1 MDGFDEAKMKQ
12 LQLLKEKMKIAKAQ
26 KPDDSAKKVEDNFS
40 HDVRNVRSFE
50 TDDMKFNKPGKKIF
64 DIFSTN
70 KKILTPKANRNIFQ
84 QSKSATNLPFKPK
97 NENGVVANDT
107 EVFDTPLTF
116 EEVMRRKNEKKKLEV
131 EKNPQSIFSGMLN
144 NKQDNMSP
152 EKGNTNNMSSTF
164 NGTNYNTTNNSN
176 IGDYRG
182 FEQNNFNIESPEKKN
197 TYTGTIPTN
206 TNSTDNI
213 NNRIGGNLIKNPNVL
228 SSGNMNTKLAFGTT
242 EIKNSSSLNLNTFSN
257 IFQENTSNNNS
268 VSQQRNIL
276 SESLPLNF
284 ESQNARMNI
293 LNNAN
298 NNEKNP
304 NINNNNNMGKFN
316 TPNNSINNSSSR
328 LFDMNSGAQ
337 MKDFQQMQQQAN
349 NNASIFGGAHK
360 LNEFNLNKSGN
371 FNNSNNA
378 LNNNMNKS
386 GIFNNPNSGPNNSMN
401 KSGIFSNL
409 RNTTNNADNSES
421 KNMTNTNNIFNNKS
435 NIGNMG
441 NSYGSIIKPNGTNNI
456 SNTNI
461 PNNNDNNNNYNDGA
475 KIFNSNMKNNMFNNT
490 TASNNNSLMNNNN
503 NSTSSIFSKTS
514 SLFNKTPPKEGNIF
528 GNTGNNTFNNSTSDT
543 IPNNQFNNT
552 INLSKSSGNI
562 LPNEKN
568 IFGSSNVN
576 QTIFG
581 ATTTPPTSTIA
592 NNTGPKP
599 NNIFGNN
606 TINSNN
612 FTQNTAQN
620 NIFNNQMAENKNIF
634 SLNNNINNSG
644 GSKLNFANPNSN
656 AAPNNN
662 EQLKMMK
669 FKNTLSQV
677 KNMKM
682 NSPNA
687 PIQNLNNFPI
697 TPTENVTK
705 NGNNFI
711 NQPNN
716 GQVIAGQINNT
727 HLTKPN
733 LNDNKITP
741 ISDQNKNSDNN
752 VDLPSNNAND
762 DKEGKNLRKTIS
774 TYFNNL
780 IPSIFSNSSKPVQNA
795 NNVKEPNA
803 NQTNETSVQSSEPN
817 NNDKSNSHNLNE
829 KIINKEPNNNNFV
842 ENANTI
848 KMVPQKSNE
857 NKMVNNNF
865 SNKLPLDNNRGNI
878 NLENKQ
884 INSAFPNPS
893 MQSTPNNGKP
903 LFLNQNSGLFGAQQ
917 TNSNNLLK
925 NNNMF
930 GGEQNKNNAPQQ
942 NTNIFG
948 GSKNVFGASN
958 IFSSNANTGINVNK
972 LSSLNNDNIQNN
984 NLQNRANNKVL
995 LSLSSDMKTNLYENN
1010 SITKE
1015 SAVSS
1020 IASNTTNND
1029 IFKKNK
1035 NNSFIN
1041 LNSEN
1046 FENKEEF
1053 EKFDK
1058 IYKNINCIDK
1068 NINYI
1073 NKYAPE
1079 NINNT
1084 NNYIGENSNAVKNY
1098 EALSATN
1105 KLLLEK
1111 MNNPNNTTEG
1121 NKEMKTIV
1129 DKLNKNINKSG
1140 EENKVNNKLYE
1151 NKLHE
1156 NKLSMR
1162 NTEKGSSLNNMM
1174 LGKTLFETQMK
1185 NNGIEKSVALG
1196 FNINTNELTPIQKL
1210 QLINETSKEISTND
1224 ESDLNEMIPEHVQKI
1239 MQRREYFKTKN
1250 KLLKTETDQSSVK
1263 KIKPFVPTKYSES
1276 FRNTFYTNE
1285 NNKNNIFSL
1294 KNLNS
1299 MGILDTPNY
1308 TKNNNEHISGN
1319 AKNILDLKNNTYN
1332 NDYNTHTAMIDNL
1345 RNGSNAS
1352 NISNSSNGSRFSQM
1366 INSIYTSE
1374 QISNMENELNSQ
1386 SDFVSNI
1393 YKSLDKENHIYGKR
1407 DRNNFN
1413 IDDKNCIN
1421 KSNNSNDSSFVN
1433 NNNLTPEHEYL
1444 NCETKK
1450 KKQKSNSDIDNANDE
1465 DNTSDLSKGSS
1476 NNTFFNMANYVKNIR
1491 DSNTLNDIS
1500 MNLTKYTFQNE
1511 KILCD
1516 IINENFNMALKISSL
1531 NDLPFLS
1538 EDFS

>member
-50 TDDMKFNKPGKKIF
+50 SEDMKFNKPGKKIF

-70 KKILTPKANRNIFQ
+70 KKILNPNMNRNIFQ
-84 QSKSATNLPFKPK
+84 QSKSATNLSFKPK

-116 EEVMRRKNEKKKLEV
+116 EEVMRRKNEKKKLEM

-144 NKQDNMSP
+144 NKQDNMTP

-164 NGTNYNTTNNSN
+164 NGTSYNNSN
-176 IGDYRG
+176 TGEYRG
-182 FEQNNFNIESPEKKN
+182 FDQNNFNIESPEKKN

-206 TNSTDNI
+206 TNSTDNM

-228 SSGNMNTKLAFGTT
+228 SSGNMNTKLAFGTK

-257 IFQENTSNNNS
+257 IFQDNTPNNINNNS
-268 VSQQRNIL
+268 ISQQRNIL

-293 LNNAN
+293 LNNPN
-298 NNEKNP
+298 NNEKNS
-304 NINNNNNMGKFN
+304 NINNMGKFN

-337 MKDFQQMQQQAN
+337 MKDFQQMQQPAN

-360 LNEFNLNKSGN
+360 LNEFNLNKSAN
-371 FNNSNNA
+371 FNNSNSA

-386 GIFNNPNSGPNNSMN
+386 GIFNNSTSGPNNSMN

-409 RNTTNNADNSES
+409 RNTTNNADNSEN
-421 KNMTNTNNIFNNKS
+421 KNMTNTNNIFNSKPS
-435 NIGNMG
+435 IGNVG
-441 NSYGSIIKPNGTNNI
+441 NSYGSIIKPNGANVTNN
-456 SNTNI
+456 SE
-461 PNNNDNNNNYNDGA
+461 NNNNYNDGA

-490 TASNNNSLMNNNN
+490 TTSNNNSLANNN

-528 GNTGNNTFNNSTSDT
+528 GSTGNNTFNNTTSET

-552 INLSKSSGNI
+552 INLSQSSGNI

-581 ATTTPPTSTIA
+581 TTTTPPTSTIA

-599 NNIFGNN
+599 NNIFGNA
-606 TINSNN
+606 TINNNN
-612 FTQNTAQN
+612 FTQNSLQNTAQNNAQN
-620 NIFNNQMAENKNIF
+620 NIFNNQMGENKNIF
-634 SLNNNINNSG
+634 SLNNNLNNSG
-644 GSKLNFANPNSN
+644 GSKLNFANTNSN
-656 AAPNNN
+656 GVPNNN

-677 KNMKM
+677 KNIKM

-687 PIQNLNNFPI
+687 PIQSPNNFPI
-697 TPTENVTK
+697 TPTTGAPK
-705 NGNNFI
+705 NGNDFI
-711 NQPNN
+711 NQP
-716 GQVIAGQINNT
+716 IAGQTNNT

-733 LNDNKITP
+733 LNDNKLTP
-741 ISDQNKNSDNN
+741 ISDPNKNTDNN
-752 VDLPSNNAND
+752 ADLPSNNTSNANNAND

-780 IPSIFSNSSKPVQNA
+780 IPSIFSNSSKPIQNT

-803 NQTNETSVQSSEPN
+803 SQTSEPN
-817 NNDKSNSHNLNE
+817 NNDKSNSLNLNE
-829 KIINKEPNNNNFV
+829 KIINKESSNNNFA
-842 ENANTI
+842 ENANAV
-848 KMVPQKSNE
+848 KMVPQKNNE
-857 NKMVNNNF
+857 NKMINNNF
-865 SNKLPLDNNRGNI
+865 SNKLPLDSNRTNI
-878 NLENKQ
+878 GLENKQ
-884 INSAFPNPS
+884 TNPAFPNQNMS
-893 MQSTPNNGKP
+893 STPNNGKP
-903 LFLNQNSGLFGAQQ
+903 LFLNQSSSLFGAQQ

-925 NNNMF
+925 NANMF
-930 GGEQNKNNAPQQ
+930 GGEQNKNNSPQK
-942 NTNIFG
+942 NSNLFG
-948 GSKNVFGASN
+948 GNKNVFGASN
-958 IFSSNANTGINVNK
+958 IFSSNTNPGINVNK
-972 LSSLNNDNIQNN
+972 LSSLNNDNAQNN
-984 NLQNRANNKVL
+984 NLQNRGNNKVL

-1010 SITKE
+1010 SIMKE
-1015 SAVSS
+1015 NAVSS
-1020 IASNTTNND
+1020 MGSNTMNND

-1098 EALSATN
+1098 EALSAAN

-1111 MNNPNNTTEG
+1111 MNNPNNTTES
-1121 NKEMKTIV
+1121 NTEMKTMV
-1129 DKLNKNINKSG
+1129 DKLNKNINKNG

-1151 NKLHE
+1151 NKL
-1156 NKLSMR
+1156 NIR
-1162 NTEKGSSLNNMM
+1162 NNEKGSSLNNMM

-1185 NNGIEKSVALG
+1185 NNGIEKSAALG

-1250 KLLKTETDQSSVK
+1250 KLLKTETDQASVK

-1308 TKNNNEHISGN
+1308 TKNNNEDISGN
-1319 AKNILDLKNNTYN
+1319 AKNILDLKSNTYN
-1332 NDYNTHTAMIDNL
+1332 NDYNTHTGIIDNL

-1352 NISNSSNGSRFSQM
+1352 NISNSSSGSKFSQV
-1366 INSIYTSE
+1366 INSIYTND
-1374 QISNMENELNSQ
+1374 QIANMENELNSQ
-1386 SDFVSNI
+1386 SNFVSNI

-1407 DRNNFN
+1407 DRANFN
-1413 IDDKNCIN
+1413 IDDKNSIN
-1421 KSNNSNDSSFVN
+1421 K

-1444 NCETKK
+1444 NCETQK

>member
-26 KPDDSAKKVEDNFS
+26 KPDDSAKKVEGNFS

-50 TDDMKFNKPGKKIF
+50 TEDMQFNKPGKKIF

-70 KKILTPKANRNIFQ
+70 KKILNPKLNRNIFQ

-144 NKQDNMSP
+144 NKQDNMTP
-152 EKGNTNNMSSTF
+152 EKGNINNMSSTF
-164 NGTNYNTTNNSN
+164 NGTSYNTTNN

-197 TYTGTIPTN
+197 TYPGTIPTN

-213 NNRIGGNLIKNPNVL
+213 NNRIGDNLVKNPNVL
-228 SSGNMNTKLAFGTT
+228 SSGNMNTKLAFGTK

-304 NINNNNNMGKFN
+304 NINNNNNNIGKFN
-316 TPNNSINNSSSR
+316 NSNNSINNNSSR

-337 MKDFQQMQQQAN
+337 MKDFQQMQQQTN

-371 FNNSNNA
+371 FNNSNSALNNNMNMSGNFNNSNNA

-386 GIFNNPNSGPNNSMN
+386 GIFNNLNSGPNNSMN

-435 NIGNMG
+435 NIGNMN

-456 SNTNI
+456 ANTNI

-490 TASNNNSLMNNNN
+490 TTSNNNSLINNNN
-503 NSTSSIFSKTS
+503 NVTSSIFSKTS

-528 GNTGNNTFNNSTSDT
+528 GSAGNNAFNNTTSDT
-543 IPNNQFNNT
+543 ISNNQFNNT

-581 ATTTPPTSTIA
+581 TTTTPPTSTIA

-599 NNIFGNN
+599 NNIFGNG

-612 FTQNTAQN
+612 LTQNSAQN
-620 NIFNNQMAENKNIF
+620 NIFNNQMGESKNIF
-634 SLNNNINNSG
+634 SLNNNLNNSE
-644 GSKLNFANPNSN
+644 GSKLNFANTNSN
-656 AAPNNN
+656 VVPNNN

-677 KNMKM
+677 KNINM
-682 NSPNA
+682 NSPNGS
-687 PIQNLNNFPI
+687 IQNPNNFPI
-697 TPTENVTK
+697 TATENGIK
-705 NGNNFI
+705 
-711 NQPNN
+711 N

-733 LNDNKITP
+733 LNDNKISS
-741 ISDQNKNSDNN
+741 ISDQNKNSDNS

-780 IPSIFSNSSKPVQNA
+780 IPSIFSNSSKPVQNTD
-795 NNVKEPNA
+795 NVKETNA
-803 NQTNETSVQSSEPN
+803 SETNETSVQSNES
-817 NNDKSNSHNLNE
+817 NDKSISHNLNE
-829 KIINKEPNNNNFV
+829 KIINKESSNNNFA
-842 ENANTI
+842 ENVNT
-848 KMVPQKSNE
+848 KQMAPQKNNE
-857 NKMVNNNF
+857 NKLGNNNF
-865 SNKLPLDNNRGNI
+865 SNKLPL
-878 NLENKQ
+878 ENKQ
-884 INSAFPNPS
+884 INHAFPNPN
-893 MQSTPNNGKP
+893 MQNTPNNGKP
-903 LFLNQNSGLFGAQQ
+903 LFLNQNASLFGAQQ

-930 GGEQNKNNAPQQ
+930 GGEQNKNNTPQQ
-942 NTNIFG
+942 NNNIFG
-948 GSKNVFGASN
+948 GNKNIFGASN
-958 IFSSNANTGINVNK
+958 IFSSNANPGINVNK
-972 LSSLNNDNIQNN
+972 LSSLNNDNTQNN
-984 NLQNRANNKVL
+984 NMQNKANNKVL
-995 LSLSSDMKTNLYENN
+995 LSLSSDMKKNLYENN
-1010 SITKE
+1010 SVTKE
-1015 SAVSS
+1015 TAISS
-1020 IASNTTNND
+1020 MANNTTNND

-1084 NNYIGENSNAVKNY
+1084 NNYIGENSSTVKNY
-1098 EALSATN
+1098 EALSAAN

-1129 DKLNKNINKSG
+1129 DNLNKNINKSG
-1140 EENKVNNKLYE
+1140 EENKLNVR
-1151 NKLHE
+1151 
-1156 NKLSMR
+1156 S
-1162 NTEKGSSLNNMM
+1162 TEKGSSLNNMM

-1210 QLINETSKEISTND
+1210 RLINETSKEISTND
-1224 ESDLNEMIPEHVQKI
+1224 EPDLNEMIPEHVQKI

-1250 KLLKTETDQSSVK
+1250 KLLKTETDQGSVK

-1308 TKNNNEHISGN
+1308 TKNNNEHNGN
-1319 AKNILDLKNNTYN
+1319 AKNILDLKSNTYN
-1332 NDYNTHTAMIDNL
+1332 NDYNTHTATIDNL
-1345 RNGSNAS
+1345 RNCSNAS
-1352 NISNSSNGSRFSQM
+1352 NISNSSNGSKFSQM
-1366 INSIYTSE
+1366 INSIYTSD
-1374 QISNMENELNSQ
+1374 QIANMENELNSQ

-1413 IDDKNCIN
+1413 IDDQNCIN
-1421 KSNNSNDSSFVN
+1421 KSNNSNDSSFV

-1450 KKQKSNSDIDNANDE
+1450 KKHKSNSDIDNANDE

-1491 DSNTLNDIS
+1491 DSNSLNDIS